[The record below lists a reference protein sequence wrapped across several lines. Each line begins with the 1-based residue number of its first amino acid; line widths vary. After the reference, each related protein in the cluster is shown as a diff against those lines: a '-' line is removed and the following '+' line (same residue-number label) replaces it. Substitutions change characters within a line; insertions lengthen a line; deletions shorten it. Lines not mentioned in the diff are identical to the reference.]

1 MKRSTERSDDGAVGD
16 FHGYEII
23 VVGTSWG
30 GLAAVRA
37 ILGALPTDFDIPI
50 VVVQHRHRDS
60 DSRLG
65 RFIKRHTRM
74 QVCDV
79 EDKMPVEPGR
89 LYIAPPDYHTLV
101 EQGHLALSTEA
112 PVRYSRPSID
122 VLLSSAADAYERRT
136 VGVILTGANT
146 DGAKGLRRV
155 ADVGGLAIVQDP
167 ATAEVATM
175 PEAAMA
181 AVPQAR
187 VFPLD
192 RIAGFLATL
201 PSVHGASGGGPR

>member
-1 MKRSTERSDDGAVGD
+1 MRRSTERSDDGAVGD

-37 ILGALPTDFDIPI
+37 ILGGLPAEFDIPI

-60 DSRLG
+60 DSQLG
-65 RFIKRHTRM
+65 RFIKRHTHM

-101 EQGHLALSTEA
+101 EQGHLALSTDA

-122 VLLSSAADAYERRT
+122 VMLTSAADAYERRT
-136 VGVILTGANT
+136 VGVILTGANA
-146 DGAKGLRRV
+146 DGARGLRRV

-175 PEAAMA
+175 PEAAIA

-201 PSVHGASGGGPR
+201 PSIHGASGPR

>member
-1 MKRSTERSDDGAVGD
+1 MKRSTGRSDEGTVGD
-16 FHGYEII
+16 FQGYEII

-37 ILGALPTDFDIPI
+37 ILSALPADFDIPI

-60 DSRLG
+60 ESNLAG
-65 RFIKRHTRM
+65 FLTRNTHLR
-74 QVCDV
+74 VCDV
-79 EDKMPVEPGR
+79 EDKMPIEPGR
-89 LYIAPPDYHTLV
+89 LYFAPPDYHTMV
-101 EQGHLALSTEA
+101 ENGFLALSTEA

-122 VLLSSAADAYERRT
+122 VMLTSAADAYERRT
-136 VGVILTGANT
+136 IGVILTGANA
-146 DGAKGLRRV
+146 DGAQGLRRV

-175 PEAAMA
+175 PEAAIA

-187 VFPLD
+187 VFPLE
-192 RIAGFLATL
+192 RIAGYLATL
-201 PSVHGASGGGPR
+201 PSIHAARGQQ